1 MSARTERGGASTA
14 LERRGLI
21 ALAIILVVAVT
32 AIAAWRGSVHPPT
45 SDTLS
50 APELI
55 AEVDSAARAD
65 SLASVAGKKQQT
77 KAPSRSSGRKGGKK
91 APKETS
97 VSRRSPLDE
106 RPDLNP

>member
-1 MSARTERGGASTA
+1 MSARTDSGGPSTA

-32 AIAAWRGSVHPPT
+32 AIAVWRDERHPYA
-45 SDTLS
+45 SDPVA

-77 KAPSRSSGRKGGKK
+77 KMSRRSSGRKTVKK
-91 APKETS
+91 APSPTS
-97 VSRRSPLDE
+97 APRRSPLDE